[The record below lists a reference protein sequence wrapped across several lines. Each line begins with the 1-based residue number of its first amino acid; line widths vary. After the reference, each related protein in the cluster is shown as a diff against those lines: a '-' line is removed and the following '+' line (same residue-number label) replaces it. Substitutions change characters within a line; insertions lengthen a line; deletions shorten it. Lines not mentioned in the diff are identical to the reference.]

1 MNYFVDHKKKR
12 IHQKLYAGDR
22 CGFTETPVEKR
33 EFTDSIDYIER
44 LVTHK
49 LYVKCAHCRSIQTVI
64 K

>member
-1 MNYFVDHKKKR
+1 MRYFVDHKKKR

-33 EFTDSIDYIER
+33 EFTESSAYIEK
-44 LVTHK
+44 LVAQK
-49 LYVKCAHCRSIQTVI
+49 LYVKCEHCRSIQTVI